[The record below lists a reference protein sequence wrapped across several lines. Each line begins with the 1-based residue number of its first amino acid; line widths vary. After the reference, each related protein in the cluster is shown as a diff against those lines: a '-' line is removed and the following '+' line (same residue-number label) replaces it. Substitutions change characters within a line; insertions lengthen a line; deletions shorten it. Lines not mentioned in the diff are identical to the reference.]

1 MHHDH
6 LLESTSRG
14 QGGRPSSQ
22 SKERPDRSIQ
32 SLTNGEDNTYTTDS
46 IRVHTH
52 GRGKTK
58 FVSTLL
64 PATSVVSA
72 SSTRGGIA
80 RQVVELA

>member
-1 MHHDH
+1 MHDDH
-6 LLESTSRG
+6 LLESTSRS
-14 QGGRPSSQ
+14 QSGRPSNR

-32 SLTNGEDNTYTTDS
+32 SLTIGEDYTCTTDS

-58 FVSTLL
+58 FVFTML